1 MDCSPSIRL
10 RIAEEIDP
18 KAVCD
23 DVIDRRILA
32 KTVFGNPELL
42 QRLNSIVHT
51 AVTDELCRRHK
62 EFSKTNPGIPFF
74 LRNGYTV
81 PKRAE
86 QSCRHGMGSRG
97 PMSLRIDRVMLR
109 NGLSRE
115 DVEARIASQT
125 FGTGCLCCNTS
136 DRAHIIND
144 NTTPVLP
151 QVLALLHKIR
161 FSSDFLQMLSVLF
174 QGTQDVRQSQR

>member
-1 MDCSPSIRL
+1 MNHSPLICISGGIEQRKVRRMPHSEASRSSKSSTATAKLTLYNGLQPIHTLL

-62 EFSKTNPGIPFF
+62 EFSKNKSGNTFF
-74 LRNGYTV
+74 FA
-81 PKRAE
+81 KRLYCTKA
-86 QSCRHGMGSRG
+86 G
-97 PMSLRIDRVMLR
+97 
-109 NGLSRE
+109 
-115 DVEARIASQT
+115 
-125 FGTGCLCCNTS
+125 
-136 DRAHIIND
+136 
-144 NTTPVLP
+144 
-151 QVLALLHKIR
+151 
-161 FSSDFLQMLSVLF
+161 
-174 QGTQDVRQSQR
+174 